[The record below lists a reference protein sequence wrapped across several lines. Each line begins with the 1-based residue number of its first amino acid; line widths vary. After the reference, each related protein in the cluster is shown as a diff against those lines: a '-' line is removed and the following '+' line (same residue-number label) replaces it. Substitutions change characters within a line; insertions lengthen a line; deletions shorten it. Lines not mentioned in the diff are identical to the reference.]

1 MSQLPKIIAFDFDGT
16 LANTLPWFDEIL
28 SSVAQKYNFRDPSA
42 EEKARLR
49 SMEAGE
55 ILQTL
60 QIPFWKAP
68 AILMEFRQRMQDA
81 SPNIE
86 LFDGISEALQQLHA
100 KGYQLAILSSNSE
113 INVRQIL
120 DKNVS
125 YFDEFLCGTDLF
137 GKPAKLGKLLDK
149 HKLPSAEC
157 LLIGDE
163 LRDIEASRKAK
174 VMMGSVTW
182 GYNSRD
188 TLQQQQPDFLF
199 TSPADIVK
207 ALS

>member
-1 MSQLPKIIAFDFDGT
+1 MNRLPKIIAFDFDGT

-68 AILMEFRQRMQDA
+68 AILMEFRQRMHDA

-86 LFDGISEALQQLHA
+86 LFDGIPEALAQLHA
-100 KGYQLAILSSNSE
+100 KGYPMAILSSNSE
-113 INVRQIL
+113 INVHQIL
-120 DKNVS
+120 GANVR
-125 YFDEFLCGTDLF
+125 YFHEFLCGTDLF
-137 GKPAKLGKLLDK
+137 GKPAKLGKLLEK
-149 HKLPSAEC
+149 HNLSPTEC

-163 LRDIEASRKAK
+163 LRDIEASRKAN
-174 VMMGSVTW
+174 VMVGSVTW
-182 GYNSRD
+182 GYNSLD
-188 TLQQQQPDFLF
+188 ALQQEQPNFLF

-207 ALS
+207 ALT

>member
-1 MSQLPKIIAFDFDGT
+1 MSTLPKTIAFDFDGT

-81 SPNIE
+81 SPDIE
-86 LFDGISEALQQLHA
+86 LFDSIPEALQQLHA
-100 KGYQLAILSSNSE
+100 KGYKMAILSSNSE
-113 INVRQIL
+113 LNVRQIL
-120 DKNVS
+120 KTNVA
-125 YFDEFLCGTDLF
+125 YFDEFMCGTDLF
-137 GKPAKLGKLLDK
+137 GKPAKLGKLLEK
-149 HKLPSAEC
+149 HQLSPAEC

-163 LRDIEASRKAK
+163 LRDIEAAQKAK
-174 VMMGSVTW
+174 VMIGSVTW

-188 TLQQQQPDFLF
+188 ALQQEQPNFLF
-199 TSPADIVK
+199 TSPMDIVK
-207 ALS
+207 ALT